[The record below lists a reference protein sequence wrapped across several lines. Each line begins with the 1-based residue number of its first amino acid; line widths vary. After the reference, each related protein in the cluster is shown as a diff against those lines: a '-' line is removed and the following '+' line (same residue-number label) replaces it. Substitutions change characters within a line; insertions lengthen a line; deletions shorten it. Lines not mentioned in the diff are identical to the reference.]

1 MNNNNV
7 LETIKL
13 LEDIKSSPNSKQA
26 IEDFITFMQCYL
38 RSGDEI
44 NKILKAIS
52 GETKDKN
59 LVKNA
64 TALIEKYRNM

>member
-1 MNNNNV
+1 
-7 LETIKL
+7 
-13 LEDIKSSPNSKQA
+13 
-26 IEDFITFMQCYL
+26 MQCYL

-59 LVKNA
+59 LAKNA